1 MSQPLDSHKEV
12 HQRDMVR
19 NVDIEV
25 RFSDTSRHEELE
37 IIIVAELSSAD
48 LDHLHILVLYDFL
61 LDYALQVDVNL
72 LL

>member
-37 IIIVAELSSAD
+37 IIIVAELPSAD
-48 LDHLHILVLYDFL
+48 LDHLDILVLYDFL